1 MQLYKIIIAS
11 LFIISIIIITR
22 QYTILTFRCD
32 KCENKN
38 KNKNNIENN
47 TDLDDDGYVEMSIKQ
62 NFSSMFNE
70 ATPGFINQ
78 LLFNKKEID

>member
-1 MQLYKIIIAS
+1 MQLYKIIIAL

-32 KCENKN
+32 KCKN
-38 KNKNNIENN
+38 NNKNNIETN